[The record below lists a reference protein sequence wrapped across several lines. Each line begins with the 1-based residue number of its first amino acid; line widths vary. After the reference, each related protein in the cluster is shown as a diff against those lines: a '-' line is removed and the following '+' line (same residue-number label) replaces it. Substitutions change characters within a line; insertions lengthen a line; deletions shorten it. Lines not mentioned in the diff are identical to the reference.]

1 MSPSL
6 KAPNIPEIAA
16 RFILPGP
23 VVAHEE
29 IPTGLI
35 NTTYALTCRSGS
47 SEKRYILQ
55 SINSAVFPQPEKVM
69 ENIFHVTGHIGARDP
84 GTEQLQLVPVQGG
97 LSWLTLPDQTVW
109 RCYPFHEGTRS
120 FMKIDSPELAYR
132 AAAAFGNFQAK
143 LSDLDPA
150 TLHETIPNFHHT
162 PTYFAKLLAAAEK
175 DPIGRLA
182 NARADLDFIL
192 SQQHLTSLLVDAGLP
207 LRITH
212 NDTKISNILF
222 PTDPSL
228 PPIVIDLD
236 TVMPGLAL
244 FDYGDLVRSAASTAD
259 ENETDPEKIRQDP
272 ELAAALTEGY
282 LSTASAF
289 LTPEEK
295 ALLPSAPKVI
305 ALELAIRF
313 LTDHLLG
320 GVYFRSDYEGHNLM
334 RARNQLTLLR
344 SM

>member
-1 MSPSL
+1 MARNRT
-6 KAPNIPEIAA
+6 APPIPDIAA

-23 VVAHEE
+23 VVAFEE

-35 NTTYALTCRSGS
+35 NTTYAVTCRSGQTNT
-47 SEKRYILQ
+47 RFILQ
-55 SINSAVFPQPEKVM
+55 SINSAVFPEPWKVM
-69 ENIFHVTGHIGARDP
+69 ENILHVTFHTGARNH
-84 GTEQLQLVPVQGG
+84 GAEQLCLIPLRSGM
-97 LSWLTLPDQTVW
+97 SWLTQPDGTIW
-109 RCYPFHEGTRS
+109 RCYPYHEDTET
-120 FMKIDSPELAYR
+120 FVKIDSPDLAYR
-132 AAAAFGNFQAK
+132 AAAAFGNFQAR

-150 TLHETIPNFHHT
+150 TLHETIPAFHHT

-175 DPIGRLA
+175 DPVGRLA
-182 NARADLDFIL
+182 NARADVDFIL
-192 SQQHLTSLLVDAGLP
+192 SQKHLTSLLVDAGLP

-222 PTDPSL
+222 PTDASL

-259 ENETDPEKIRQDP
+259 ENETDPDKIRQDP

-289 LTPEEK
+289 LTPGEK

-320 GVYFRSDYEGHNLM
+320 GVYFRSDYEGHNLA

>member
-1 MSPSL
+1 
-6 KAPNIPEIAA
+6 
-16 RFILPGP
+16 
-23 VVAHEE
+23 
-29 IPTGLI
+29 
-35 NTTYALTCRSGS
+35 
-47 SEKRYILQ
+47 
-55 SINSAVFPQPEKVM
+55 M

-84 GTEQLQLVPVQGG
+84 GTEQLQLIPVHGG
-97 LSWLTLPDQTVW
+97 LSWLTLQDRTVW
-109 RCYPFHEGTRS
+109 RCYPYHEGTET
-120 FMKIDSPELAYR
+120 FVKIDSSDLAFR

-150 TLHETIPNFHHT
+150 TLHETIPAFHHT
-162 PTYFAKLLAAAEK
+162 PTYFSKLISAAQK
-175 DPIGRLA
+175 DPVGRLA
-182 NARADLDFIL
+182 NARADVDFIL
-192 SQQHLTSLLVDAGLP
+192 SQKHLTTLLVDAGLP

-222 PTDPSL
+222 PMNRSL

-259 ENETDPEKIRQDP
+259 ENETDPDKIRLDP
-272 ELAAALTEGY
+272 VLVSALTEGY
-282 LSTASAF
+282 LSTAGVF

-295 ALLPSAPKVI
+295 ALLPYAPKVI

-320 GVYFRSDYEGHNLM
+320 GIYFRSDYEGHNLM

>member
-1 MSPSL
+1 MARNCPAQPIS
-6 KAPNIPEIAA
+6 EIAA

-23 VVAHEE
+23 VVAFEE
-29 IPTGLI
+29 ITTGLI
-35 NTTYALTCRSGS
+35 NTTYAITCSSGS
-47 SEKRYILQ
+47 TKKRYILQ
-55 SINSAVFPQPEKVM
+55 SINSKVFHEPEKVM

-84 GTEQLQLVPVQGG
+84 GTEQLHLIPAHGG
-97 LSWLTLPDQTVW
+97 LSWLTLPDRTVW
-109 RCYPFHEGTRS
+109 RCYPLYEGTDT
-120 FMKIDSPELAYR
+120 FEKIDSPDLAFR

-175 DPIGRLA
+175 DPVSRVA

-192 SQQHLTSLLVDAGLP
+192 SQKHLTTLLVDAGLP

-212 NDTKISNILF
+212 NDSKISNILF

-289 LTPEEK
+289 LTPAEK
-295 ALLPSAPKVI
+295 ALLPFAPKVI

-334 RARNQLTLLR
+334 RARNQLTLLK

>member
-1 MSPSL
+1 MSPHL
-6 KAPNIPEIAA
+6 KAPLIPEIAA

-35 NTTYALTCRSGS
+35 NTTHAVTCRSGA

-97 LSWLTLPDQTVW
+97 HSWLTLPDQTVW
-109 RCYPFHEGTRS
+109 RCYPFHEGTQS

-143 LSDLDPA
+143 LSDLDPS

-175 DPIGRLA
+175 DPLGRLA
-182 NARADLDFIL
+182 NARADLDFVL
-192 SQQHLTSLLVDAGLP
+192 SQKHLTSLLVDAGLP

-222 PTDPSL
+222 PLDPGL

-259 ENETDPEKIRQDP
+259 ENETDPEKIRVDP
-272 ELAAALTEGY
+272 ALAAALTEGY
-282 LSTASAF
+282 LSAASGF
-289 LTPEEK
+289 LTPAEK

-334 RARNQLTLLR
+334 RARNQLTLLK

>member
-1 MSPSL
+1 MARNCPALPIS
-6 KAPNIPEIAA
+6 EIAA

-23 VVAHEE
+23 VVAFEE
-29 IPTGLI
+29 ITTGLI
-35 NTTYALTCRSGS
+35 NTTYAITCSSGS
-47 SEKRYILQ
+47 TEKRYIIQ
-55 SINSAVFPQPEKVM
+55 SINSKVFPEPEKVM
-69 ENIFHVTGHIGARDP
+69 GNIFHVTGHIGARDP
-84 GTEQLQLVPVQGG
+84 GTEQLYLIPVHGG
-97 LSWLTLPDQTVW
+97 LSWLTLPDRTVW
-109 RCYPFHEGTRS
+109 RCYPFHEDTDT
-120 FMKIDSPELAYR
+120 FVKIDSPDLALR
-132 AAAAFGNFQAK
+132 AAAAFGTFQAK

-150 TLHETIPNFHHT
+150 TLHETIPGFHHT

-175 DPIGRLA
+175 DPVGRLA
-182 NARADLDFIL
+182 NARADFDFIL
-192 SQQHLTSLLVDAGLP
+192 SQKHLTNLLVDAGLP

-222 PTDPSL
+222 PTNPAL

-259 ENETDPEKIRQDP
+259 ENETDPEKIRLDP
-272 ELAAALTEGY
+272 VLAAALTKGY
-282 LSTASAF
+282 LSTAGGF
-289 LTPEEK
+289 LTAEEK

-305 ALELAIRF
+305 TLELAIRF

-320 GVYFRSDYEGHNLM
+320 GVYFRSDYEGHNLV
-334 RARNQLTLLR
+334 RARNQLTLLK

>member
-1 MSPSL
+1 MPP
-6 KAPNIPEIAA
+6 KRPTPPIPEIAA

-23 VVAHEE
+23 VVAFEE

-35 NTTYALTCRSGS
+35 NTTYAVTCRSGS

-84 GTEQLQLVPVQGG
+84 GTEQLHLIPAQGG
-97 LSWLTLPDQTVW
+97 QSWLTLPDQTVW
-109 RCYPFHEGTRS
+109 RCYPFHEGTQT
-120 FMKIDSPELAYR
+120 FMKIDSPDLAFR
-132 AAAAFGNFQAK
+132 AAAAFGSFQAK

-150 TLHETIPNFHHT
+150 TLHETIPAFHHT

-175 DPIGRLA
+175 NPVDRLD
-182 NARADLDFIL
+182 NARADFDFIL
-192 SQQHLTSLLVDAGLP
+192 SQKHLTTLLVDAGLP

-222 PTDPSL
+222 PTNPAL

-259 ENETDPEKIRQDP
+259 ENETDPEKIRLDP
-272 ELAAALTEGY
+272 ALAAALTDGY
-282 LSTASAF
+282 LSTAAGF

-305 ALELAIRF
+305 TLELAIRF

-320 GVYFRSDYEGHNLM
+320 GIYFRSDYEGHNLM

>member
-1 MSPSL
+1 MSTKRTTP
-6 KAPNIPEIAA
+6 PIPEIAS

-23 VVAHEE
+23 VVSFEE

-35 NTTYALTCRSGS
+35 NTTYAVTCRSGQTDT
-47 SEKRYILQ
+47 RFILQ
-55 SINSAVFPQPEKVM
+55 SINSAVFPEPWKVM
-69 ENIFHVTGHIGARDP
+69 ENILHVTFHNGARNH
-84 GTEQLQLVPVQGG
+84 GAEQLCLIPLRSGM
-97 LSWLTLPDQTVW
+97 SWLTQPDSTIW
-109 RCYPFHEGTRS
+109 RCYPYHEGTET
-120 FMKIDSPELAYR
+120 FAKIDSSDLAFR

-150 TLHETIPNFHHT
+150 SLHETIPAFHHT
-162 PTYFAKLLAAAEK
+162 PTYFAKLLAAAAQ
-175 DPIGRLA
+175 DPVGRLEK
-182 NARADLDFIL
+182 ARADFDFIL
-192 SQQHLTSLLVDAGLP
+192 SQQHLTTLLVDADLP
-207 LRITH
+207 IRITH

-244 FDYGDLVRSAASTAD
+244 FDFGDLVRSAASTAD
-259 ENETDPEKIRQDP
+259 ENETDPGKIRLDP
-272 ELAAALTEGY
+272 VLAAALTEGY
-282 LSTASAF
+282 LSTASVF

-320 GVYFRSDYEGHNLM
+320 GVYFRSDYEGHNLA
-334 RARNQLTLLR
+334 RARNQLTLLK